1 MSANMQTTIKALKQY
16 ASDFNVPIIV
26 DETKQVLQNLLAS
39 CAPKSVL
46 EIGTAIGYSGLVI
59 LSETEAHL
67 TTIEKDAVRH
77 AYAAKA
83 FADAKVSHRVTQV
96 LADAEA
102 FLVVCNKQ
110 YDFIFLDGPKGQ
122 YAKYIPHLERCLNV
136 GGTLIADNVLFKGKV
151 QQEPVQHKHRTIVLS
166 LRAFIAHY
174 TAEKRYQTKLLTNGD
189 GILIA
194 KKVK

>member
-77 AYAAKA
+77 AYAAK
-83 FADAKVSHRVTQV
+83 
-96 LADAEA
+96 
-102 FLVVCNKQ
+102 
-110 YDFIFLDGPKGQ
+110 
-122 YAKYIPHLERCLNV
+122 HLQMQ
-136 GGTLIADNVLFKGKV
+136 K
-151 QQEPVQHKHRTIVLS
+151 
-166 LRAFIAHY
+166 
-174 TAEKRYQTKLLTNGD
+174 
-189 GILIA
+189 
-194 KKVK
+194 